1 MLPVGNTQ
9 QVFPW
14 AGIGGRY
21 ARMAKLRKEEKMMKN
36 LKRLLSMMLAL
47 SMVFSLVVPAAAT
60 ETHEHDHAEEAKQEE
75 TINMEAVLENITVN
89 AEDVELELDFN
100 NYVVLS
106 DPDFEADMSDPA
118 IITLETELRNITVLD
133 EGTGESIA
141 LSEEQVQTIL

>member
-9 QVFPW
+9 QFFPW

-60 ETHEHDHAEEAKQEE
+60 ETHEHDHAEEAQQVE
-75 TINMEAVLENITVN
+75 TINMESVLENITVN
-89 AEDVELELDFN
+89 AEDVEFEMDFN
-100 NYVVLS
+100 NYVVL
-106 DPDFEADMSDPA
+106 FCE
-118 IITLETELRNITVLD
+118 TLRYNID
-133 EGTGESIA
+133 IKDKRR
-141 LSEEQVQTIL
+141 